1 MMITGQIQ
9 KAEGGL
15 WRAECPLVGAYTQGR
30 SRKDALVMLAD
41 CVEALIGE
49 GCPTV
54 TVTEVAVVKAKTETY
69 TVSVDAED
77 VTLLLA
83 EVLKHQR
90 RIHKLTV
97 ADVAK
102 RLGANSLNAYSAYE
116 QGRREA
122 SVGKYRQ
129 LLAAVAPEV
138 MLSLS
143 VRAQGPGIYMDGRN
157 RVPRSVRAPT
167 ASPSAKGAS
176 KL

>member
-9 KAEGGL
+9 KADGGL
-15 WRAECPLVGAYTQGR
+15 WRAECPLVGAYTQGK

-49 GCPTV
+49 GSPTV
-54 TVTEVAVVKAKTETY
+54 TVTEVAPVKGKAEAY
-69 TVSVDAED
+69 LVSVDAED

-102 RLGANSLNAYSAYE
+102 RLGATSLNSYSAYE
-116 QGRREA
+116 QGKREP

-129 LLAAVAPEV
+129 LLAAIAPEV
-138 MLSLS
+138 MLSIG
-143 VRAQGPGIYMDGRN
+143 VRKTM
-157 RVPRSVRAPT
+157 
-167 ASPSAKGAS
+167 KGAR
-176 KL
+176 